1 MYLFKGDQVIRYDVR
16 NETVLHGGPWD
27 ISVAFPDLKDTTFDS
42 GLSAACLVPGLV
54 GAFTV
59 FCVFKGD
66 RYMRVRK
73 QSFQPG
79 PATAHP
85 PLAQDLTV

>member
-1 MYLFKGDQVIRYDVR
+1 MRYDVR

-66 RYMRVRK
+66 RYIRVRK
-73 QSFQPG
+73 QSFWPG

-85 PLAQDLTV
+85 PPAQDLTV